1 MINKIWGWKKTSVQI
16 ERWDFFWDGCLSLSP
31 NSLLLKNLDFWVLK
45 VRGKK
50 MIFFF
55 MDSGEN
61 GERVLWRGV
70 RGGSSFFF
78 SFLLEEK
85 KAQKHIY
92 NYGEIISYISF
103 LCESIIIW
111 INIHLKIKIGMKVL
125 NMFHYF

>member
-1 MINKIWGWKKTSVQI
+1 
-16 ERWDFFWDGCLSLSP
+16 
-31 NSLLLKNLDFWVLK
+31 
-45 VRGKK
+45 
-50 MIFFF
+50 

-103 LCESIIIW
+103 LCESIII
-111 INIHLKIKIGMKVL
+111 
-125 NMFHYF
+125 